1 MLLPKQAEQLRRT
14 VCDVTYPESP
24 PNKRLVLV
32 LEEMEKYERAF
43 NGEVP
48 KTPLLSHFY
57 TKKRSFFP
65 RQARDKHRES

>member
-43 NGEVP
+43 NGEVQ
-48 KTPLLSHFY
+48 KTPLFEPFY
-57 TKKRSFFP
+57 TQKRSFLP
-65 RQARDKHRES
+65 RRARDKHRKS

>member
-32 LEEMEKYERAF
+32 LEEMVV
-43 NGEVP
+43 VP
-48 KTPLLSHFY
+48 NMDAPVGLRRVLWV
-57 TKKRSFFP
+57 
-65 RQARDKHRES
+65 ALVLVCGVE